1 MKLRTKL
8 SIAMIGIM
16 VVSIL
21 IMGGIALLKSTNTL
35 NTMTRSTMTEI
46 NKENS
51 LLVRTMIEK
60 EERNI
65 QLIANNKE
73 VEEILI
79 KSKYGETVSSIQSQ
93 FNGKLKQM
101 VDEAGN
107 IEHIFITGTN
117 GLILAD
123 SDEKLIGTD
132 IKDRNYAKKLL
143 STGKPVISETLKSKS
158 SGAYIIVFAHPV
170 IVNGELLG
178 FAAAAVTSDSMV
190 KYLKDTKILDTAS
203 SYAYL
208 VDETGNVIYHPT
220 AAKIGNPVENAQIK
234 GVVERIQKGEDVP
247 ADIVQYDFQGK
258 LKQASY
264 NVIPETKW
272 TLVITGDMGDIMAP
286 VNGMIYYLL
295 IAGGIFIILSLIIGL
310 FIATRIANPIIKL
323 TELINKTA
331 ELDLKYDN
339 KYEYLV
345 KNKDET
351 GIIAR
356 ATFTTRQVLREMA
369 GKLQDVTQVILENA
383 DQMEK
388 LSNNIQ
394 ENAHDNSAT
403 TQQLSAGMEE
413 TAASSQEITATTEEI
428 DANVSSIAER
438 VKDGAEKSVEITQRA
453 NSLRRDAIESAHS
466 AREIYQQVKT
476 KMEQA
481 IEESNTITQIS
492 VLAETILSIT
502 SQTNLLALNA
512 AIEAARAGEA
522 GRGFA
527 VVADE
532 IRKLAEQSTSTAAGI
547 QGIVKNVFSSVGH
560 MKSNS
565 EEILSFIDKNVLA
578 DYDKLKIVSEQYQ
591 SDAEYVN
598 NLMEEFEMA
607 ASQLDVAV
615 SSISTAMNEVAAT
628 INESAKGVM
637 DIAEKT
643 TDIVEKTVQETKLAD
658 QNTQGAKE
666 LLKLVEKFKV

>member
-8 SIAMIGIM
+8 SFAMIGIM

-21 IMGGIALLKSTNTL
+21 IMGGIALIKSTNTI
-35 NTMTRSTMTEI
+35 NFMTRSTMTEI

-65 QLIANNKE
+65 QLIAKYKE

-79 KSKYGETVSSIQSQ
+79 KSKQGESTSSIQSQ
-93 FNGKLKQM
+93 FNNKLKQM
-101 VDEAGN
+101 VEEAGN
-107 IEHIFITGTN
+107 IEHIFITGSN
-117 GLILAD
+117 GLILSD
-123 SDEKLIGTD
+123 SDENLIGTD
-132 IKDRNYAKKLL
+132 IKDRNYTKKLL
-143 STGKPVISETLKSKS
+143 SSGKPVISETLKSKS

-178 FAAAAVTSDSMV
+178 FAAAAVTSESMI
-190 KYLKDTKILDTAS
+190 KYLKDTKILDTSS

-208 VDETGNVIYHPT
+208 VDENGNVVYHPT
-220 AAKIGNPVENAQIK
+220 ASKIGKPVENAQIK
-234 GVVERIQKGEDVP
+234 GVVEKIQKGEDVP

-258 LKQASY
+258 LKKASY

-272 TLVITGDMGDIMAP
+272 TLVISGDVGDIMAP
-286 VNGMIYYLL
+286 VNGMVYYLL

-310 FIATRIANPIIKL
+310 LIATRIANPIIRL

-331 ELDLKYDN
+331 DLDLKYDD

-351 GIIAR
+351 GVIAR
-356 ATFTTRQVLREMA
+356 ATFATRQVLREMA

-453 NSLRRDAIESAHS
+453 NSLRIDAIEASHS

-565 EEILSFIDKNVLA
+565 EEILSFIDKSVLA
-578 DYDKLKIVSEQYQ
+578 DYDKLKTVSEQYQ
-591 SDAEYVN
+591 SDAEYIN
-598 NLMEEFEMA
+598 SLMEEFERA
-607 ASQLDVAV
+607 ASQLDAAV

-628 INESAKGVM
+628 INESAKGVT

-643 TDIVEKTVQETKLAD
+643 TDIVEKTVQETRLAD
-658 QNTQGAKE
+658 QNTQGARE